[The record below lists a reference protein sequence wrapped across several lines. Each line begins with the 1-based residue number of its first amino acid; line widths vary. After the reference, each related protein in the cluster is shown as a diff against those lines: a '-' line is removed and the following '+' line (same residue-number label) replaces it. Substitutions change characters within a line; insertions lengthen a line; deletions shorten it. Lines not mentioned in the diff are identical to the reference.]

1 LGHLLGLSVCD
12 NATAA
17 KRRVSASDAI
27 DWPYTLFTPRGD
39 SMNAHTLLAQEANHG
54 SGGAIALLI
63 YLVILVIVLVGCWKM
78 FVKAGQPGW
87 GILIPIYNTYLM
99 IKVAGR
105 PGWWLILMFIP
116 LVNIIVGI
124 IITVDVARNF
134 GKGVGFVLGM
144 IFLGFIFYPILGF
157 GSAQYQPVAH

>member
-1 LGHLLGLSVCD
+1 
-12 NATAA
+12 
-17 KRRVSASDAI
+17 
-27 DWPYTLFTPRGD
+27 
-39 SMNAHTLLAQEANHG
+39 MNAQHSDPVGPANHHG
-54 SGGAIALLI
+54 SGGGTIIFPYL
-63 YLVILVIVLVGCWKM
+63 LVILVIVIAGCWKM

-124 IITVDVARNF
+124 IVTADIARNF
-134 GKGVGFVLGM
+134 GKGIGFTLGM

-157 GSAQYQPVAH
+157 GSAQYRPVARAG